1 MQILLTE
8 TEIAARVENLA
19 ARLAAQI
26 DSDWA
31 AIAVL
36 DGAIPF
42 VADLMRAL
50 AQRGVDPV
58 FDAMRLSSYGDATS
72 SSGVVR
78 MLSDVARPVAGRRC
92 LLMDDVC
99 ETGGSLAFA
108 RDRLIASGALEVK
121 IAVFALKP
129 GAAAAVQPDFHAWDA
144 PADRFLVGY
153 GMDHGGRRRGL
164 PFVAAVD

>member
-1 MQILLTE
+1 LQILLTE

-19 ARLAAQI
+19 AMLAAQI
-26 DSDWA
+26 DSNWA
-31 AIAVL
+31 VIAVL

-42 VADLMRAL
+42 AADLMRAL
-50 AQRGVDPV
+50 AQHGVDPV

-129 GAAAAVQPDFHAWDA
+129 GSAAVQPDFHAWEA
-144 PADRFLVGY
+144 PPDRFLVGY

-164 PFVAAVD
+164 PFVAAMD